1 MIFLKLILLG
11 VIIYV
16 SSDQQAS
23 SEANSKNPS
32 SLNRVSAKD
41 ASSLIN
47 LAETPRPLFRNQ
59 MHNCVYS
66 NGILFGS
73 RMNVLEKSQ
82 YLLVRPT
89 ARAFMQMPGMSLSCW

>member
-41 ASSLIN
+41 SSSLIN
-47 LAETPRPLFRNQ
+47 LAETPTSVQ
-59 MHNCVYS
+59 
-66 NGILFGS
+66 
-73 RMNVLEKSQ
+73 E
-82 YLLVRPT
+82 
-89 ARAFMQMPGMSLSCW
+89 

>member
-23 SEANSKNPS
+23 SEADSINPI
-32 SLNRVSAKD
+32 SLNRVNAKD

-47 LAETPRPLFRNQ
+47 LAETPTSVQ
-59 MHNCVYS
+59 ES
-66 NGILFGS
+66 NAQLRF
-73 RMNVLEKSQ
+73 
-82 YLLVRPT
+82 
-89 ARAFMQMPGMSLSCW
+89 

>member
-47 LAETPRPLFRNQ
+47 LAETP
-59 MHNCVYS
+59 
-66 NGILFGS
+66 
-73 RMNVLEKSQ
+73 
-82 YLLVRPT
+82 
-89 ARAFMQMPGMSLSCW
+89 